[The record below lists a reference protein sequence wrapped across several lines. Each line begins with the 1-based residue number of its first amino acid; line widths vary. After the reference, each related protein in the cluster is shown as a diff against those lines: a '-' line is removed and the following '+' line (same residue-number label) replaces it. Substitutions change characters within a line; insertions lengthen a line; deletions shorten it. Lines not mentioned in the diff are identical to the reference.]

1 MTISK
6 EVYKNIIKN
15 FHNKDINAILNYFKN
30 YNPKYIKSSVI
41 RLIIKNTLN
50 FDLAIELNDANNINT
65 IKTIITRVFLLDF
78 INIETKILSKKDIN
92 LFNKD
97 HLYLKFKPLF
107 LKQLDIYNS
116 CYYYYIHNEIVEK
129 KNNYYQQS
137 LDQMYF
143 NLSFHKNKQILL
155 DLLESNKVYFKNLFI
170 TKEKIIIKN
179 SHYNKPKIYQDI
191 VLENMLLY
199 YILKMK

>member
-6 EVYKNIIKN
+6 EVYKNIIRD
-15 FHNKDINAILNYFKN
+15 FHIKDINAILNYFRN
-30 YNPKYIKSSVI
+30 YNPKYIKSSII

-50 FDLAIELNDANNINT
+50 FDLAIELNDANSIND
-65 IKTIITRVFLLDF
+65 IKMIITKVFLLDF
-78 INIETKILSKKDIN
+78 INIEIKVLSKEETN
-92 LFNKD
+92 LFKND

-107 LKQLDIYNS
+107 LKQLDVYNS
-116 CYYYYIHNEIVEK
+116 CYYYYTHNNVTEK

-155 DLLESNKVYFKNLFI
+155 DLLESNSVYFKNLFI
-170 TKEKIIIKN
+170 TKDKIIIKN
-179 SHYNKPKIYQDI
+179 LNYNKPKIYQDI
-191 VLENMLLY
+191 VLENMFLY
-199 YILKMK
+199 YALK